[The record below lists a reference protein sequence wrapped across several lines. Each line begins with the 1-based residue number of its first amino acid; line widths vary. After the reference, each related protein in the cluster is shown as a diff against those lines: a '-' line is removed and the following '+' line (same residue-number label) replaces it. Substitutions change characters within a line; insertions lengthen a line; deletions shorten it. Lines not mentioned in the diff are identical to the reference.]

1 MMNITSEEIKRKLKT
16 KEYDFLRTE
25 KNLGNNICYL
35 TMGGS
40 IAYGTNLPE
49 KQSDID
55 VRGIV
60 LENKTDI
67 AKTLLDME
75 HFEQFVELNTDTV
88 IYGFNKILKLLLTCN
103 PNTIEMLGTKKE
115 HIFYMSEVGKLLRD
129 NAELFLSKKAIASFG
144 GYAGQQLNRM
154 LNALARDRLE
164 QKEKEEHILRS
175 VKSAMGSF
183 NDRYTSFNNGK
194 IDLYIAKSDKAEI
207 DTEIFADI
215 DLQKY
220 PLRDFNGILN
230 ELGSISRTYNKINH
244 RNNKKDDAHL
254 NKHAMHLIRLY
265 LMAIDILEKGEI
277 ITYREK
283 EHDMLLDI
291 RRGKYMNEDGT
302 YKKEFFEMQ
311 EELEEKFQKASK
323 KTELPEKPD
332 FNKVLKLVENVNQ
345 IQNENIKHIQDDQE
359 GMKPSNTEFEYGLAC
374 QVED

>member
-16 KEYDFLRTE
+16 KEYGFLRTE

-55 VRGIV
+55 VRGIA

-75 HFEQFVELNTDTV
+75 HFEQFVDPNTDTV

-129 NAELFLSKKAIASFG
+129 NAELFLSKKVIASFG

-164 QKEKEEHILRS
+164 QREKEEHILRS
-175 VKSAMGSF
+175 IKSAMGSF

-283 EHDMLLDI
+283 EHDMLLEI

-332 FNKVLKLVENVNQ
+332 YNKVLRLVKNVNQ
-345 IQNENIKHIQDDQE
+345 IQSENIKHSQDDQE
-359 GMKPSNTEFEYGLAC
+359 NMEPSNTEFEYGLAC

>member
-16 KEYDFLRTE
+16 KEYGFLRTE

-55 VRGIV
+55 VRGIA

-75 HFEQFVELNTDTV
+75 HFEQFVDPNTDTV

-164 QKEKEEHILRS
+164 QREKEEHILRS
-175 VKSAMGSF
+175 IKSAMGSF

-283 EHDMLLDI
+283 EHDMLLEI

-332 FNKVLKLVENVNQ
+332 YNKVLRLVKNVNQ
-345 IQNENIKHIQDDQE
+345 IQSENIKHSQDDQE
-359 GMKPSNTEFEYGLAC
+359 NMEPSNTEFEYGLAC

>member
-55 VRGIV
+55 VRGIA

-75 HFEQFVELNTDTV
+75 HFEQFVDPNTDTV

-129 NAELFLSKKAIASFG
+129 NAELFLSKKVIASFG

-164 QKEKEEHILRS
+164 QREKEEHILRS
-175 VKSAMGSF
+175 IKSAMGSF

-283 EHDMLLDI
+283 EHDMLLEI

-332 FNKVLKLVENVNQ
+332 YNKVLRLVKNVNQ
-345 IQNENIKHIQDDQE
+345 IQSENIKHSQDDQE
-359 GMKPSNTEFEYGLAC
+359 NMEPSNTEFEYGLAC

>member
-1 MMNITSEEIKRKLKT
+1 
-16 KEYDFLRTE
+16 
-25 KNLGNNICYL
+25 
-35 TMGGS
+35 
-40 IAYGTNLPE
+40 
-49 KQSDID
+49 
-55 VRGIV
+55 
-60 LENKTDI
+60 
-67 AKTLLDME
+67 
-75 HFEQFVELNTDTV
+75 
-88 IYGFNKILKLLLTCN
+88 
-103 PNTIEMLGTKKE
+103 
-115 HIFYMSEVGKLLRD
+115 
-129 NAELFLSKKAIASFG
+129 
-144 GYAGQQLNRM
+144 M

-164 QKEKEEHILRS
+164 QREKEEHILRS
-175 VKSAMGSF
+175 IKSAMGSF

-283 EHDMLLDI
+283 EHDMLLEI

-332 FNKVLKLVENVNQ
+332 YNKVLRLVKNVNQ
-345 IQNENIKHIQDDQE
+345 IQSENIKHSQDDQE
-359 GMKPSNTEFEYGLAC
+359 NMEPSNTEFEYGLAC

>member
-16 KEYDFLRTE
+16 KKYDFLRTE

-55 VRGIV
+55 VRGIA

-67 AKTLLDME
+67 AKTLLDMK
-75 HFEQFVELNTDTV
+75 HFEQFVDPNTDTV

-129 NAELFLSKKAIASFG
+129 NAELFLSKKVIASFG

-164 QKEKEEHILRS
+164 QREKEEHILRS
-175 VKSAMGSF
+175 IKSAMGSF

-215 DLQKY
+215 NLQKY

-283 EHDMLLDI
+283 EHDMLLEI

-332 FNKVLKLVENVNQ
+332 YNKVLRLVKNVNQ
-345 IQNENIKHIQDDQE
+345 IQSENIKHSQDDQE
-359 GMKPSNTEFEYGLAC
+359 NMEPSNTEFEYGLAC

>member
-55 VRGIV
+55 VRGIA

-75 HFEQFVELNTDTV
+75 HFEQFVDPNTDTV

-164 QKEKEEHILRS
+164 QREKEEHILRS

-244 RNNKKDDAHL
+244 RNNKKDDVHL

-283 EHDMLLDI
+283 EHDMLLEI

-323 KTELPEKPD
+323 KTGLPEKPD
-332 FNKVLKLVENVNQ
+332 YNKVLKLVENVNQ

-359 GMKPSNTEFEYGLAC
+359 DMEPSNTEFEYGLAC

>member
-16 KEYDFLRTE
+16 KEYGFLRTE

-55 VRGIV
+55 VRGIA

-75 HFEQFVELNTDTV
+75 HFEQFVDPNTDTV

-103 PNTIEMLGTKKE
+103 PNTIEILGTKKE

-164 QKEKEEHILRS
+164 QREKEEHILRS
-175 VKSAMGSF
+175 IKSAMGSF

-283 EHDMLLDI
+283 EHDMLLEI

-332 FNKVLKLVENVNQ
+332 YNKVLRLVKNVNQ
-345 IQNENIKHIQDDQE
+345 IQSENIKHSQDDQE
-359 GMKPSNTEFEYGLAC
+359 NMEPSNTEFEYGLAC